1 MDLLF
6 IALILAFFGLSI
18 LLVNG
23 CEKLGR
29 PS

>member
-6 IALILAFFGLSI
+6 IALIAAFTGLSI
-18 LLVNG
+18 LLVFG
-23 CEKLGR
+23 YEKLRR